1 MNDNLYKVI
10 MDINSEIAERGS
22 DVEQIYE
29 EVKFLKENNLYIPK
43 FISANIVLDWIKE
56 IPERVKALDEEEKAK
71 ERAKVPVKQ
80 FLFVEDGSVDTD
92 EITKRLA
99 FSNPET
105 CLVVYRQGSRRPEIQ
120 TVEGTDNDE

>member
-10 MDINSEIAERGS
+10 MDVSSR
-22 DVEQIYE
+22 IYE
-29 EVKFLKENNLYIPK
+29 MGADIQDIVDNVSTVPENFRKYI
-43 FISANIVLDWIKE
+43 SVGVVLQYIKE

-99 FSNPET
+99 VSNPET